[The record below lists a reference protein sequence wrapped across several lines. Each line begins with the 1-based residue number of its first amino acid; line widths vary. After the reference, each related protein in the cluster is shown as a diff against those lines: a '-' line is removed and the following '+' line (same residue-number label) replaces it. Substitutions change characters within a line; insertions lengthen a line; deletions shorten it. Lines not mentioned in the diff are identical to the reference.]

1 MLHPFIGG
9 RWALKAVSLIF
20 AALSVFLCPTRTSA
34 APTVDTTW
42 ANAGRLTFNMNGG
55 TQSVG
60 QQVLPAP
67 DGKLLVLGF
76 CTSQAAA
83 DYCVRRLNANG
94 SNDTT
99 FGTGGQGEVAIDLG
113 GQDFPST
120 MDIAPDG
127 KIVIGGNGAT
137 GQLVRLT
144 ANGQRDTSFGTN
156 GVLATSVYRI
166 FALRVRGDGK
176 IVYTGDCPVT
186 PQRFCIARTNSNGT
200 TDTTFN
206 GGNLLHFTP
215 AFTAAG
221 KQANSRA
228 LTLAPDGSA
237 FLGGSCDGSTTT
249 TQRLQFCVAKISPT
263 GAVDTTFGSAGTMN
277 FGILGVTDSIDS
289 LALQADGKLVAV
301 GTCRDTSTLES
312 HICAARYGNTGLDG
326 NFGGGLG
333 YVSITLGSL
342 SIVYQPRIQM
352 QNDGK
357 LLISG
362 FCYTAKQLCIVRLR
376 DDGSPDQ
383 NFSGG
388 GIFYLPLADPATI
401 PPQTTSWAAGAVPI
415 GSAGDKLMAFGHCGP
430 QSNTS
435 IYAPCLVRLN
445 IAPPAASQCS
455 LDIDGDGRVSATTDG
470 LLLARIALGM
480 TGNAVVAGGA
490 SNPNGERPT
499 WPLVQDYL
507 TRHCGMN
514 LVP

>member
-1 MLHPFIGG
+1 
-9 RWALKAVSLIF
+9 
-20 AALSVFLCPTRTSA
+20 
-34 APTVDTTW
+34 
-42 ANAGRLTFNMNGG
+42 
-55 TQSVG
+55 
-60 QQVLPAP
+60 
-67 DGKLLVLGF
+67 
-76 CTSQAAA
+76 
-83 DYCVRRLNANG
+83 
-94 SNDTT
+94 
-99 FGTGGQGEVAIDLG
+99 
-113 GQDFPST
+113 
-120 MDIAPDG
+120 
-127 KIVIGGNGAT
+127 
-137 GQLVRLT
+137 
-144 ANGQRDTSFGTN
+144 
-156 GVLATSVYRI
+156 
-166 FALRVRGDGK
+166 
-176 IVYTGDCPVT
+176 
-186 PQRFCIARTNSNGT
+186 
-200 TDTTFN
+200 
-206 GGNLLHFTP
+206 
-215 AFTAAG
+215 
-221 KQANSRA
+221 
-228 LTLAPDGSA
+228 
-237 FLGGSCDGSTTT
+237 
-249 TQRLQFCVAKISPT
+249 
-263 GAVDTTFGSAGTMN
+263 
-277 FGILGVTDSIDS
+277 
-289 LALQADGKLVAV
+289 
-301 GTCRDTSTLES
+301 
-312 HICAARYGNTGLDG
+312 
-326 NFGGGLG
+326 
-333 YVSITLGSL
+333 
-342 SIVYQPRIQM
+342 M